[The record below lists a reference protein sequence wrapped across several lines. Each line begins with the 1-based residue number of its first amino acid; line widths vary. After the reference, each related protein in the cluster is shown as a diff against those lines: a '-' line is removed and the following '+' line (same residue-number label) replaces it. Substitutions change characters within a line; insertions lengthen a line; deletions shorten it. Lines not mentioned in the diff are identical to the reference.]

1 MIPGAVL
8 LSATELN
15 SYFSDPTIKGYLDKL
30 DLPKTISITLIIF
43 GLVTYVAHGHKD
55 DNA

>member
-1 MIPGAVL
+1 MIPGALL
-8 LSATELN
+8 LSASELN